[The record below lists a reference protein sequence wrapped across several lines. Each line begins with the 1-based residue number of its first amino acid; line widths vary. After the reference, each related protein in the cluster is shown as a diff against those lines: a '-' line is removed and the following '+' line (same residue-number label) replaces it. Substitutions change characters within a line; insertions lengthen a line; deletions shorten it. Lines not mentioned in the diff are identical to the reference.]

1 MGRKFGKLILFIFG
15 IIFSAGAFSQLP
27 DSDGDGVNDSNDAC
41 PFVKGTK
48 GNKGCPEENIPVACN
63 YITAASF
70 DAVLLAVCNNTAHR
84 QVRAKL
90 DNNKNL
96 LTGFTKNGIA
106 QNFPVFYKQTDPN
119 NYSVSI
125 GLSNRL
131 SDTTAILNCINRLFR
146 ESSVC
151 NGLYKQVQ
159 LTYTPASQKYADVY
173 ATDESGVFFY
183 LEKVKSGSKSL
194 VQLRISKLIYK
205 KETEKPAVK
214 NPPSAPANECNDFEQ
229 ILTECI
235 SAYTKVKGSFV
246 KEEVPAKYYTTTLPG
261 LGLAEKYV
269 VESVNV
275 EISSGKVDRRNVI
288 YYSAE
293 KEFGKTDEALL
304 VYEQLKNRLK
314 KCYSGTVN
322 ITDDKNQKIYEFFTD
337 YKGKSIRITLIYLN
351 FFSSSVSVSVKLAD

>member
-1 MGRKFGKLILFIFG
+1 MIKKYGGFILFALCV
-15 IIFSAGAFSQLP
+15 IFSVPAYSQPP
-27 DSDGDGVNDSNDAC
+27 DSDGDGVNDNNDAC

-48 GNKGCPEENIPVACN
+48 ANTGCPEENIGATCN

-70 DAVLLAVCNNTAHR
+70 DAILSAVCNNTAHR
-84 QVRAKL
+84 QVGSKL
-90 DNNKNL
+90 ENNKNL

-106 QNFPVFYKQTDPN
+106 QNFPVFYKQSNPN
-119 NYSVSI
+119 NFSVSI

-131 SDTTAILNCINRLFR
+131 SDTTAILECINRLFR

-151 NGLYKQVQ
+151 NSLYKQVQ

-173 ATDESGVFFY
+173 ATDEGGVFFY

-194 VQLRISKLIYK
+194 VQLRISKFIYK
-205 KETEKPAVK
+205 KGTEKPVVK
-214 NPPSAPANECNDFEQ
+214 NPPPAPVNECNDFEQ
-229 ILTECI
+229 ILNECM
-235 SAYTKVKGSFV
+235 SGYTKVKGSFI
-246 KEEVPAKYYTTTLPG
+246 KEELPAKYYTTTLPG
-261 LGLAEKYV
+261 LGLSEKYV

-322 ITDDKNQKIYEFFTD
+322 ITDDKNQKIYEFFFT
-337 YKGKSIRITLIYLN
+337 YKGYNIRAVVIYLN
-351 FFSSSVSVSVKLAD
+351 FLSSNVSISIRIAD